1 MESVKDMTSKIH
13 IQAAKTI
20 ALSTIL
26 SAHWI
31 GCLYFFM
38 SRLRGL
44 DRRTW
49 VSSIEDTL
57 VVYDRF
63 SSPIYFQY
71 LLAVFKGFSSIS
83 GVEFTSYLANNP
95 EEQVAGLLMIIVQVY
110 LSSLILGTIIHFF
123 ALKDPRA
130 QQTEE
135 RQTDLQQF
143 VQFHQIPAD
152 LEARLTE
159 GLEFQLRKMAADNVD
174 AEFDLSRSLEIKVAR
189 AKYSILLQRCSAK
202 GRLFQGRTIPRAPP
216 DVNLLPRT
224 SCHTVCSC

>member
-1 MESVKDMTSKIH
+1 MSLTQIH
-13 IQAAKTI
+13 IKAAKI
-20 ALSTIL
+20 IVLLTIL

-49 VSSIEDTL
+49 VSNIEETL
-57 VVYDRF
+57 VVYERF

-83 GVEFTSYLANNP
+83 GVEFTTYLDNNP

-110 LSSLILGTIIHFF
+110 ISSLILGTIIHFF

-130 QQTEE
+130 QQAAE
-135 RQTDLQQF
+135 RQQDLQQF
-143 VQFHQIPAD
+143 VQFHQIPAE
-152 LEARLTE
+152 LEAKLTH

-174 AEFDLSRSLEIKVAR
+174 AEFELSRSLEIKVAK
-189 AKYSILLQRCSAK
+189 AKFSNLILRCSTK
-202 GRLFQGRTIPRAPP
+202 GRLFQGI
-216 DVNLLPRT
+216 
-224 SCHTVCSC
+224 H